1 MSKVLVM
8 LSLCCFMG
16 ASVVAGGKD
25 RSQEPDSK
33 YKVGQQWSY
42 HSRPGE
48 EESFFVVVRIDHDA
62 KLGNIVHIAM
72 GRLKMKNRRSPDGI
86 SENVNHMPF
95 AEEAINKS
103 KPKLL
108 KEKAELP
115 SFEEGYRMWRKAF
128 DDGQAGIYT
137 ISIAE
142 AVDVMETGLNR

>member
-1 MSKVLVM
+1 MSKVLVL

-16 ASVVAGGKD
+16 TSGFAGV
-25 RSQEPDSK
+25 SSLWQEPESK

-48 EESFFVVVRIDHDA
+48 EESYFVVLKIDHDA

-72 GRLKMKNRRSPDGI
+72 KRLRMKNRRSPDGI

-95 AEEAINKS
+95 SEEAINKS
-103 KPKLL
+103 QPKLL
-108 KEKAELP
+108 KEKVELP
-115 SFEEGYRMWRKAF
+115 SFEEGYQMWREAF
-128 DDGQAGIYT
+128 DKGHAGIYT

-142 AVDVMETGLNR
+142 AVGVMEATLGQ

>member
-1 MSKVLVM
+1 
-8 LSLCCFMG
+8 
-16 ASVVAGGKD
+16 
-25 RSQEPDSK
+25 
-33 YKVGQQWSY
+33 
-42 HSRPGE
+42 
-48 EESFFVVVRIDHDA
+48 
-62 KLGNIVHIAM
+62 
-72 GRLKMKNRRSPDGI
+72 MKNRRSPDGI

-108 KEKAELP
+108 KEKVELP

-142 AVDVMETGLNR
+142 AVDVMEAGLNR